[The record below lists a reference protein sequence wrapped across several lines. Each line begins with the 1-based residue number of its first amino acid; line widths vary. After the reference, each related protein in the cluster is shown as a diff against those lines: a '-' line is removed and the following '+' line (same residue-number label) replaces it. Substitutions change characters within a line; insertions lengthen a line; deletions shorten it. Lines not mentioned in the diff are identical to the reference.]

1 MGLYMA
7 EWQVT
12 HPSCTG
18 DALVIV
24 LHLFLLVLGMDPR
37 ASHML
42 DKGCHCAISR
52 PQGVLKVPDAQATLQ
67 RINN

>member
-1 MGLYMA
+1 MA

-18 DALVIV
+18 DALVVV
-24 LHLFLLVLGMDPR
+24 LHLFLLVLGMEPR

-42 DKGCHCAISR
+42 DKCCHLAISR
-52 PQGVLKVPDAQATLQ
+52 PHGALKVPDAQATLE
-67 RINN
+67 RTNN